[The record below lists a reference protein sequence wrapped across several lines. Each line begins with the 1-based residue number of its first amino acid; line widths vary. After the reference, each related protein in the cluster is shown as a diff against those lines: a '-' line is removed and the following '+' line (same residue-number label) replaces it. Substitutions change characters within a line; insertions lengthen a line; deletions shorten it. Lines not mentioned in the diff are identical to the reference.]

1 MIVVDAI
8 FIYQIFKTLPSLT
21 GITGTQ
27 YGTVHGTS
35 NNPADYLRP
44 SRLEIYLD
52 PDQRN
57 NVTKPRFGNP
67 PHLPVSTNP
76 INNDPD
82 LAMKPSPQTKRLA
95 YGDNFTHFPN
105 I

>member
-1 MIVVDAI
+1 M
-8 FIYQIFKTLPSLT
+8 T

-27 YGTVHGTS
+27 FSNIHAPS
-35 NNPADYLRP
+35 NNPGDYLRP

-52 PDQRN
+52 PNQN
-57 NVTKPRFGNP
+57 INVTKSRFGNP
-67 PHLPVSTNP
+67 QHPSVPTTN
-76 INNDPD
+76 ITNDPD
-82 LAMKPSPQTKRLA
+82 LSIKPSLQTKRLA